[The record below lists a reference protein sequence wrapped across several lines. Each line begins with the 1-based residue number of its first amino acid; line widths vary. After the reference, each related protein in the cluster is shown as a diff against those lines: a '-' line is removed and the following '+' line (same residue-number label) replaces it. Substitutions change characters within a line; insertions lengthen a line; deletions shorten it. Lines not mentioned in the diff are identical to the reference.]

1 MKGAII
7 NCKFE
12 NFAFTDYAL
21 YALKSPQGL
30 LRITKRTK
38 SCKAAV
44 SFLKSQLHT
53 PFIRNTQ
60 RAIQPK
66 N

>member
-12 NFAFTDYAL
+12 NFAFTD